1 MIEAVGFPVVIDSPP
16 LNRAIREPLS
26 LLAWAA
32 AAMVVLVILAGCSQG
47 GETMTTLDGRE
58 LTRQE
63 LFEELDQDGDGVI
76 ARSDLPFDLLAAPT
90 DAVLVLGDRWSI
102 TVADVRQSLEE
113 APPSQ
118 LVPGESPELAIV
130 VSRLTSMARLRMT
143 AVALTDLG
151 FAVSL
156 DQTDEE
162 IGLTA
167 SALIEGEFEEFA
179 AARILEERPEIVKI
193 SSPHCLSIL
202 GLPTE
207 DALAAAVSRV
217 EAGETVSAVAAEVN
231 VEGTT
236 SDPGGA
242 LGCNT
247 VLDWNSLLGELAREL
262 GELEVGGFTEARS
275 VAYDASDTGMLWFA
289 FHLDEVQF
297 DQSDPASLG
306 PFASNILTP
315 ALQAFEVHVDPVLGR
330 WNSESVSII
339 LP

>member
-1 MIEAVGFPVVIDSPP
+1 MVF
-16 LNRAIREPLS
+16 
-26 LLAWAA
+26 LA
-32 AAMVVLVILAGCSQG
+32 ILAGCSQG

-58 LTRQE
+58 LSRQE
-63 LFEELDQDGDGVI
+63 LFAELDEDGDGVI

-118 LVPGESPELAIV
+118 LVPGESPELATIV
-130 VSRLTSMARLRMT
+130 VSRLTSMSRLRMT
-143 AVALTDLG
+143 AVALNDFG
-151 FAVSL
+151 FPISL

-162 IGLTA
+162 IGLAA
-167 SALIEGEFEEFA
+167 SALIEGEFEECA

-236 SDPGGA
+236 SEPGGA

-289 FHLDEVQF
+289 FHLDEVQL

-315 ALQAFEVHVDPVLGR
+315 ALQAFEVQVDPVLGH
-330 WNSESVSII
+330 WNPESVSII